1 MSIDTHRAVEIEA
14 SPVKMLGLAA
24 LGLLMTAL
32 SAAVAVRAFPN
43 VRPGSSAEFY
53 GYAGTVF
60 FAAATLLSLWR
71 AFTTHGPVVTITRE
85 GIRDSRVA
93 AELIP
98 WSAINDI
105 ATWEY
110 RRQRVMVL
118 AVDPAVEAGLNLTRI
133 VRWARG
139 ANRALGADGLCVTA
153 QGLKIGYDELLATS
167 LAYARAWRSG
177 TAAAPTYAEADED
190 RGVRAPRRVADRSGL
205 RPPDP
210 QERWDR

>member
-1 MSIDTHRAVEIEA
+1 MSIDTRRAVEIAA
-14 SPVKMLGLAA
+14 SPVKMLGLAVLA
-24 LGLLMTAL
+24 LLMTAL

-43 VRPGSSAEFY
+43 VRPASYAEFC
-53 GYAGTVF
+53 GYAGSIF
-60 FAAATLLSLWR
+60 FPACALLILWR
-71 AFTTHGPVVTITRE
+71 AFTTRGPVVTITRE

-98 WSAINDI
+98 WSAVNDV

-118 AVDPAVEAGLNLTRI
+118 AIDPAVEAGLNLTRI
-133 VRWARG
+133 ARWTRG

-167 LAYARAWRSG
+167 LAYARASQAG
-177 TAAAPTYAEADED
+177 ATAAPAYADARDDRRAHAGRTTDRLAP
-190 RGVRAPRRVADRSGL
+190 

-210 QERWDR
+210 RERWDR